1 MPEGTVESAPLHS
14 TLTNRG
20 VYLFCGL
27 AVLNH
32 FALTGGRVTVALG
45 SLNQGAS
52 SLTVGILMA
61 LFALLPMLLAIKTGR
76 WVDRIGVRRPMRVG
90 TLLLISGSALPF
102 AFPITQVLFVSSCMV
117 GIGCMLYII
126 AAQNLM
132 GHNMPPERRIVNFAR
147 LSISMSISGFSG
159 PLVAG
164 LAIDHLGVRWAFGI
178 LMLAP
183 ICALIALIHYRRMLP
198 RAIILPAA
206 NTDPHLSDLLG
217 MPIMRKILVATLLLS
232 GAWDVNAFMMPIF
245 GNSIGLSATTIGLI
259 LATFAAATFVVRMA
273 LPWIQR
279 ALTPWQ
285 LLRTAMLSAGT
296 VYLLFPMFTQ
306 VPVLVGLAFLLGL
319 ALGSCQPSLLSLLHT
334 YAPIGRAA
342 EALGLRMALINGG
355 QFTLPITFGA
365 LGAVAGVGLPF
376 WTMATGLLLGGLFN
390 GPPKQ
395 ALREPVRDD

>member
-1 MPEGTVESAPLHS
+1 M
-14 TLTNRG
+14 
-20 VYLFCGL
+20 YLFCGL
-27 AVLNH
+27 AILNH
-32 FALTGGRVTVALG
+32 AALTGGRVTVALG
-45 SLNQGAS
+45 SLSQGSS

-61 LFALLPMLLAIKTGR
+61 LFAMLPMLLSIQTGR

-90 TLLLISGSALPF
+90 TLLLIFGSALPF
-102 AFPITQVLFVSSCMV
+102 AFPITQVLFVSSCAV
-117 GIGCMLYII
+117 GIGCMLYVI

-132 GHNMPPERRIVNFAR
+132 GHNMSPERRIVNFAR

-159 PLVAG
+159 PLIAG

-178 LMLAP
+178 LMIGP
-183 ICALIALIHYRRMLP
+183 VCALIALIHYRRLLP

-206 NTDPHLSDLLG
+206 NTNPHLSDLLA
-217 MPIMRKILVATLLLS
+217 MPVMRKILVATVLLS

-245 GNSIGLSATTIGLI
+245 GNSIGLSATTIGIL
-259 LATFAAATFVVRMA
+259 LATFAAATFVIRLM

-296 VYLLFPMFTQ
+296 VYIAFPLFTQ
-306 VPVLVGLAFLLGL
+306 VPVLIGLAFLLGL

-334 YAPIGRAA
+334 HAPIGRAA

-355 QFTLPITFGA
+355 QFTLPLTFGA

-390 GPPKQ
+390 RAP
-395 ALREPVRDD
+395 ALPTREPLRKD